1 MNWEVIGAA
10 FVSHHG
16 ADYQRDYDN
25 DDDALFAL
33 GKNKD
38 PRQTLDLFA

>member
-1 MNWEVIGAA
+1 MDWEVIGAA
-10 FVSHHG
+10 FVSQQG
-16 ADYQRDYDN
+16 ANHQREYDN

-38 PRQTLDLFA
+38 PRQALHLFA

>member
-10 FVSHHG
+10 FVSHQG
-16 ADYQRDYDN
+16 ADYQREYDN

-38 PRQTLDLFA
+38 PRQALHLFA

>member
-10 FVSHHG
+10 FISHQG
-16 ADYQRDYDN
+16 ADHQRKYDN

-38 PRQTLDLFA
+38 PGRALHLFA

>member
-10 FVSHHG
+10 FISHHG
-16 ADYQRDYDN
+16 ADHQRKYDN

-38 PRQTLDLFA
+38 PCQALHLLA

>member
-10 FVSHHG
+10 FISHQR
-16 ADYQRDYDN
+16 ADYQREDDN
-25 DDDALFAL
+25 DDHALFAL

-38 PRQTLDLFA
+38 PSEALHLLA

>member
-1 MNWEVIGAA
+1 MNEEVIGAA
-10 FVSHHG
+10 FISYKG
-16 ADYQRDYDN
+16 ADQQREDDN

-38 PRQTLDLFA
+38 TSQALHLCA

>member
-10 FVSHHG
+10 FISHQG
-16 ADYQRDYDN
+16 ANHQREYDN

-33 GKNKD
+33 GKDKD
-38 PRQTLDLFA
+38 SHQALHLFA

>member
-1 MNWEVIGAA
+1 MNWEVIDAA
-10 FVSHHG
+10 FISYQG
-16 ADYQRDYDN
+16 ADQQREDDN

-38 PRQTLDLFA
+38 PSQALHLFA

>member
-16 ADYQRDYDN
+16 DDHQRKDDN
-25 DDDALFAL
+25 DDHALFAL

-38 PRQTLDLFA
+38 PSEALHLLA